1 MEIMKKKLLII
12 ISAAI
17 VIGIGLALY
26 FGLRAPQTTKISS
39 ANETNQIEDLADELE
54 ATAYNTFKFQLSP
67 ADKNKAFIYTV
78 TQYQKGKLVET
89 SEMRIV
95 NNAVKG
101 YVSFFINDEDSSK
114 VSIKS
119 LSNGDVRS
127 AGITF
132 NYKSKQET
140 IKNGSVF
147 IGTSDLTK
155 DNTVGFI
162 GFGKNEAASGKAV
175 SFKNYLQAEK
185 DADFINQFDMVYLM
199 SVRLEP

>member
-1 MEIMKKKLLII
+1 MKKKLLII

-17 VIGIGLALY
+17 VICIGLALY

-78 TQYQKGKLVET
+78 TQYQKGKLVGT
-89 SEMRIV
+89 SELKIV
-95 NNAVKG
+95 NNDVKG
-101 YVSFFINDEDSSK
+101 YVSFFIDNEDSSK

-127 AGITF
+127 AGIAF
-132 NYKSKQET
+132 KYKSKQET

-162 GFGKNEAASGKAV
+162 GFGKNEAASDKPV
-175 SFKNYLQAEK
+175 SFENYLRAEK
-185 DADFINQFDMVYLM
+185 DARFINQFEMMYLM
-199 SVRLEP
+199 KVRLEK